1 MKSGVL
7 VMSYGTPDGLEDL
20 ERYYTDIR
28 RGRPPTPELLQELTE
43 RYEAIGGASPLAEIT
58 RAQAEGIGERLG
70 VGARVG
76 YKHSPPFIEETVKS
90 MIDEGFD
97 AITGVVMAPHYSTM
111 SIADYRRRTEDAA
124 GSEIQVG
131 FVESWHLEPGYI
143 AWLTNEILSAAG
155 PRGAADRPAVIFTAH
170 SLPVRILEAGDPYP
184 RQLEQTAEAVAG
196 AAGLPRWRIGWQSAG
211 RTSDEWLGP
220 DLLAIV
226 DELADAGEERI
237 VVCPCGFVADH
248 LEVLYDID
256 IEAAQHARGRGVELT
271 RTPAPN
277 ADPSFLDAVS
287 AAVGNALVD

>member
-1 MKSGVL
+1 
-7 VMSYGTPDGLEDL
+7 MSYGTPNGLEDL

-28 RGRPPTPELLQELTE
+28 RGRSPTPGLLQELTE
-43 RYEAIGGASPLAEIT
+43 RYEAIGGSSPLAEIT
-58 RAQAEGIGERLG
+58 RAQADGIGERLG
-70 VGARVG
+70 VEASVG
-76 YKHSPPFIEETVKS
+76 YKHSPPFIEETVKT

-143 AWLTNEILSAAG
+143 AWLTKEILIAAG
-155 PRGAADRPAVIFTAH
+155 PRGSTDRPAVIFTAH
-170 SLPVRILEAGDPYP
+170 SLPVRILEEGDPYP

-196 AAGLPRWRIGWQSAG
+196 AAGLPRWKVGWQSAG
-211 RTSDEWLGP
+211 RTNDEWLGP
-220 DLLAIV
+220 DLLTII
-226 DELADAGEERI
+226 DELAGDGEKRI

-256 IEAAQHARGRGVELT
+256 IEATQHARERGVELT

-287 AAVGNALVD
+287 AAVGNALID